1 MTLNVT
7 PSGAT
12 CGATLTGIDLSQ
24 DLSDDTIAEIRSHW
38 LEHKVVAFPEQF
50 LKPEDLERVACYF
63 GEIGAD
69 PFFGH
74 IDGYPNI
81 CAIQRNADE
90 TTSIFAE
97 TFHTDWSFMP
107 VPPAATTLYGIT
119 IPPQGGDTLFSDQVA
134 AYREMPEDLKAR
146 VEGLTAIH
154 SAALG
159 YAPDG
164 AYGDNDQESGR
175 SMKIKPSEKARDTC
189 PHPFVRTHRET
200 GKKALFSSA
209 AYIQSFEGMALED
222 AQALLMELYQY
233 QTQERFLYRHHWQP
247 NMFVMWDNRSLLHAA
262 TGGYDGYDRLLHR
275 ITIAD
280 TQW

>member
-119 IPPQGGDTLFSDQVA
+119 IPPQGGDTLFADQVA